1 MDADDDGKI
10 VEYEVMTGDL
20 TRILEK
26 LPTLRSLLQDENPY
40 NTSDQEESVADLQD
54 PEDIMDDY
62 TEDMFD
68 GVLSEDLEHFVNSP
82 KQTETSRD
90 ELWLSFKVLN
100 RLQCN
105 RVAIVHV
112 NNFKIHISFESEISD
127 VFLAV

>member
-82 KQTETSRD
+82 KKKKTSRD
-90 ELWLSFKVLN
+90 EL
-100 RLQCN
+100 
-105 RVAIVHV
+105 
-112 NNFKIHISFESEISD
+112 
-127 VFLAV
+127 

>member
-40 NTSDQEESVADLQD
+40 NTSDQEESVADSQD

-82 KQTETSRD
+82 KHTETSRD
-90 ELWLSFKVLN
+90 EL
-100 RLQCN
+100 
-105 RVAIVHV
+105 
-112 NNFKIHISFESEISD
+112 
-127 VFLAV
+127 